1 MQRATLRN
9 LVLLLMVSATP
20 ALAGWQEHATPH
32 DVQRLTNLAA
42 ARAQGLRQAQGASDA
57 DLATVRAVLNR
68 NTQSPDLKSLTGNWR
83 CRSIKLGGMERVKIF
98 GWFTCRIGERDSKPY
113 FEKANGS
120 QHLRG
125 ALYLTENGFVFLG
138 GMNAAK
144 DKPADY
150 SGARPS
156 LGAAT
161 TPSDVAGLLSLT
173 GPNTARLEFPNP
185 AQEST
190 FDVIELKR

>member
-1 MQRATLRN
+1 MRRVMFRN
-9 LVLLLMVSATP
+9 LALLLMVSATP
-20 ALAGWQEHATPH
+20 ALAGWQDHATAH
-32 DVQRLTNLAA
+32 DVDRLTNLAA
-42 ARAQGLRQAQGASDA
+42 ARAEGLRQAQGASEA

-68 NTQSPDLKSLTGNWR
+68 NTQSPDLKTLSGNWR
-83 CRSIKLGGMERVKIF
+83 CRGIKLGGMEQVKIF
-98 GWFTCRIGERDSKPY
+98 GWFTCRIGARDGKSY
-113 FEKANGS
+113 FEKASGS
-120 QHLRG
+120 QHMRG
-125 ALYLTENGFVFLG
+125 TLYPTENGFVFLG

-144 DKPADY
+144 DRPAYY

-161 TPSDVAGLLSLT
+161 TPSDVAGVLSAT
-173 GPNTARLEFPNP
+173 GPNTARLEFPSP